1 MFDDRFEY
9 EIKKHAESIFGQ
21 GSELPEGHRERFEQR
36 LKERRNSLTD
46 NNERSKPEIVPD
58 TGIVKQKKGI
68 IVQFEKWFA
77 GAAAVAAVIIGFMFL
92 TDTMTEE
99 QTGPRVDDVRNYYSM
114 QLEEQ
119 VEATKLL
126 VSKVDEEDYREF
138 LSSNIEQIKNTAVPD
153 VQVTDE
159 EYIVLIAS
167 VYTDK
172 IEALRNMQNI
182 LKEQY

>member
-1 MFDDRFEY
+1 MLDDRFEN
-9 EIKKHAESIFGQ
+9 EIKKHAENIFGK

-36 LKERRNSLTD
+36 LKERRNSSTD
-46 NNERSKPEIVPD
+46 NDDRSKSEIVPD

-77 GAAAVAAVIIGFMFL
+77 GAAAVAAVIIGFIFL
-92 TDTMTEE
+92 KDTTAEDNDA
-99 QTGPRVDDVRNYYSM
+99 PRIEDVRNYYSM

-126 VSKVDEEDYREF
+126 VSKVDEEDYRKF
-138 LSSNIEQIKNTAVPD
+138 LSSNIEQIENTGVPD

-159 EYIVLIAS
+159 EYIVLIAN

-172 IEALRNMQNI
+172 IEALQNMQNI
-182 LKEQY
+182 LKERY